1 MKVNII
7 ESAFKERRQSLSE
20 FESKQFLRSHGLPT
34 TREMEVQDREGLNS
48 AIREIGFPLVIKGS
62 SPQLTHKT
70 ERGLVRLGMRTEK
83 EALEAYLAILHEMK
97 GEGGRVLVQEMVTG
111 KRELV
116 VGLTRDLQFGPC
128 VMFGLGGIFTEILH
142 DVTFRVA
149 PLKKRD
155 AMEMMGEIK
164 ASKILGAV
172 RGMPPA
178 DLDRLAEI
186 LVKVGE
192 IGLEENRIKEI
203 DLNPV
208 ILSGKDPILVDALV
222 ILDV

>member
-1 MKVNII
+1 VNII

-70 ERGLVRLGMRTEK
+70 ERGLVRLGMRTEQ
-83 EALEAYLAILHEMK
+83 EAQEAYLAILHEMK

-164 ASKILGAV
+164 AAKILGAV

-192 IGLEENRIKEI
+192 IGLEESRIKEI

-208 ILSGKDPILVDALV
+208 ILSGKDPIIVDALI

>member
-1 MKVNII
+1 MNII

-34 TREMEVQDREGLNS
+34 TREMEVQDREGLKS

-70 ERGLVRLGMRTEK
+70 ERGLVRLGMRTEQ
-83 EALEAYLAILHEMK
+83 EAQEAYLAILHEMK
-97 GEGGRVLVQEMVTG
+97 GEGERVLVQEMVTG
-111 KRELV
+111 ERELV

-164 ASKILGAV
+164 AAKILGAV

-192 IGLEENRIKEI
+192 IGLEESRIKEI

-208 ILSGKDPILVDALV
+208 ILSGKDPIIVDSLI
-222 ILDV
+222 ILTV